1 MSPADPPAP
10 ELKKT
15 AVNLAVGFAVAFGI
29 AVVIGA
35 FFREPLQA
43 AGAWCVSTFGLP
55 GLGGA
60 VLLIDSI
67 PTPLSYVPFMLLALE
82 GGMDFN
88 AVLVVS
94 AGASYCAGL
103 LGYTVGRLVG
113 MPERLAGWMSRKYPQ
128 ARDLIDRYGAWGIAL
143 VGILPVPLALGTLT
157 GGALGVRA
165 PQAAAALLVRL
176 PKTALYLLMIEGGL
190 QLSAG

>member
-1 MSPADPPAP
+1 VSAG
-10 ELKKT
+10 EQSSSEVKKT
-15 AVNLAVGFAVAFGI
+15 AMNLAVGFAVAFAI

-35 FFREPLQA
+35 FFREPLQE

-55 GLGGA
+55 GLAGA

-82 GGMDFN
+82 GGMDFT
-88 AVLVVS
+88 AVLLIS
-94 AGASYCAGL
+94 AGASYSAGL
-103 LGYTVGRLVG
+103 LGYTAGRLVG
-113 MPERLAGWMSRKYPQ
+113 MPQRLAGWMEKKYPQ
-128 ARDLIDRYGAWGIAL
+128 ARELIDRYGAWGIAL

-165 PQAAAALLVRL
+165 PYAAAALLVRL
-176 PKTALYLLMIEGGL
+176 PKTFLYLLMIEGGL

>member
-1 MSPADPPAP
+1 MTPAEPSAA
-10 ELKKT
+10 EVKKT
-15 AVNLAVGFAVAFGI
+15 AVSLAVGFAVAFAI

-55 GLGGA
+55 GLAGA

-82 GGMDFN
+82 GGLDFT
-88 AVLVVS
+88 AVLLVS
-94 AGASYCAGL
+94 AGSSYAAGL

-113 MPERLAGWMSRKYPQ
+113 MPRRLEAWMAHKHPQ
-128 ARDLIDRYGAWGIAL
+128 ARELIARYGAWGIAL
-143 VGILPVPLALGTLT
+143 VGILPIPLALGTLT

-165 PQAAAALLVRL
+165 PYAAAALLVRL
-176 PKTALYLLMIEGGL
+176 PKTFLYLLMIEGGL

>member
-1 MSPADPPAP
+1 MTAGEQPSS
-10 ELKKT
+10 EVKKT
-15 AVNLAVGFAVAFGI
+15 AMSLAVGFAVAFAI
-29 AVVIGA
+29 AVVVGA
-35 FFREPLQA
+35 FFRQPLQD
-43 AGAWCVSTFGLP
+43 AGAWCVSTLGLP
-55 GLGGA
+55 GLAGA

-88 AVLVVS
+88 AVLLIS
-94 AGASYCAGL
+94 AGASYSAGL
-103 LGYTVGRLVG
+103 LGFTVGRLVG
-113 MPERLAGWMSRKYPQ
+113 MPQRLAGWMERKYPQ
-128 ARDLIDRYGAWGIAL
+128 ARELIERFGAWGIAL

-165 PQAAAALLVRL
+165 HYAAAALLVRF
-176 PKTALYLLMIEGGL
+176 PKTFLYLLMIEGGL